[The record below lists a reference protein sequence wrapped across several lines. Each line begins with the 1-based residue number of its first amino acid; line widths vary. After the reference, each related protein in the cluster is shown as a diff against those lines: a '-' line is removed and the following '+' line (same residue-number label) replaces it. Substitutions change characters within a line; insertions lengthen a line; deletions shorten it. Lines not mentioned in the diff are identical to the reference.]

1 MFRVGIIGCGR
12 MANTIEDEQIA
23 RRRERPNRSGLELPY
38 SHAAGYAA
46 VEETQVVA
54 ACDIDAAR
62 LQAFVERWN
71 VRAYEDFREMIER
84 ENLDIVSVATR
95 PEQHAEQLIF
105 AAENGVAGVYAEK
118 PLCMTLTETDAIRE
132 AFERNGAHME
142 YGCIYRHWA
151 AYEQART
158 IAESGDLGEV
168 RAVLG
173 FEGKAL
179 EGHFIDLLLYLL
191 GDPEPVSVQGRISQL
206 NPAEDDT
213 AGMKFIND
221 TPLLSALIEFDNGTF
236 APRGAD
242 GNRPGDRTGL
252 QRREHP
258 RRQRGGSDTVE
269 APGFRVGRARC
280 RARRAGAAPQRH
292 SAHHSRPGRGRR
304 DRQAGAQEQPAGGD
318 DQSGDRLRAVRI
330 PFAGRN
336 RGDSS
341 RAESRPLGLE
351 LVAVGRPDRGRTKQP
366 RPAIRR
372 PSLACQYPEPF
383 GPTDSLTG
391 ASKRILPFEAFEKYS
406 STFSLDPGKVRRISS
421 TTARTS
427 PGSSS
432 RSSSRR
438 A

>member
-23 RRRERPNRSGLELPY
+23 RRKQRPNRSGPELPY

-71 VRAYEDFREMIER
+71 VRPYGDFREMIER
-84 ENLDIVSVATR
+84 EDLDIVSVATR

-105 AAENGVAGVYAEK
+105 AAEHGVAGVYAEK

-132 AFERNGAHME
+132 AFERNGAHLE

-191 GDPEPVSVQGRISQL
+191 GDPDPVSVRGRISQL

-236 APRGAD
+236 AHVA
-242 GNRPGDRTGL
+242 RTGTGREIEL
-252 QRREHP
+252 VCTEGSIRVVNEGEAIQLRRRDSVSDALDAVPVEQAQP
-258 RRQRGGSDTVE
+258 RSGTVHIIRDLVEAVETGKPGRRSNLRVAMISQEIGFGLYESHLRGGTAVI
-269 APGFRVGRARC
+269 PPV
-280 RARRAGAAPQRH
+280 PN
-292 SAHHSRPGRGRR
+292 R
-304 DRQAGAQEQPAGGD
+304 DRWVW
-318 DQSGDRLRAVRI
+318 SW
-330 PFAGRN
+330 
-336 RGDSS
+336 
-341 RAESRPLGLE
+341 
-351 LVAVGRPDRGRTKQP
+351 
-366 RPAIRR
+366 
-372 PSLACQYPEPF
+372 
-383 GPTDSLTG
+383 
-391 ASKRILPFEAFEKYS
+391 
-406 STFSLDPGKVRRISS
+406 
-421 TTARTS
+421 
-427 PGSSS
+427 
-432 RSSSRR
+432 
-438 A
+438 